1 MADTK
6 RQQILA
12 KIKEIIL
19 TASAIKAVEINKT
32 SAIDIETIALPC
44 AFIYSSACTKIG
56 DDRAVIGY
64 ENWEW
69 LIDCEV
75 WSDERNDQENLLGL
89 VHTAMVADYTLSGLA
104 VTSDL
109 ISSDLFVLD
118 PTRSLSSM
126 VLNFSV
132 IYRHKKGIP

>member
-1 MADTK
+1 MSTK

-12 KIKEIIL
+12 KIKEIVL
-19 TASAIKAVEINKT
+19 TVSVIKAVEVNKT
-32 SAIDIETIALPC
+32 SVIDLETIALPC
-44 AFIYSSACTKIG
+44 AFIYSSSCIKIG

-75 WSDERNDQENLLGL
+75 CSDERNDQEDLLGL
-89 VHTAMVADYTLSGLA
+89 IHAAMVSDYTLSGLA

-118 PTRSLSSM
+118 PTRAISSM

-132 IYRHKKGIP
+132 LYRHKKGVP